1 MNKIRVLIVDD
12 HDVVRLGLQLLFS
25 RMEQYEVIA
34 EAKNAREAVE
44 MALETRP
51 DLILMDVRLPDKS
64 GIEACREILQFHP
77 GTKVLMLTSYGD
89 EEAVMASLIAGA
101 RGFVVKEIKSGELL
115 DAIRRVTRGEYLLDP
130 TATDRMVQ
138 GIIKK
143 QQGKPG
149 KVGNLTPKEYE
160 IFCFWPREKPI
171 GKLQILSFSVKRQC
185 EITSATSSI
194 NWNWAAGHRWYLLLP
209 GRGSV
214 PTAEPLAGG
223 TRDKCP

>member
-149 KVGNLTPKEYE
+149 KVGNLTSKEYE
-160 IFCFWPREKPI
+160 IF
-171 GKLQILSFSVKRQC
+171 
-185 EITSATSSI
+185 
-194 NWNWAAGHRWYLLLP
+194 LLLAE
-209 GRGSV
+209 GKTNREVADTVFLSEKTVRNYVSNILNKLELGSRTQV
-214 PTAEPLAGG
+214 VSFAARERIGPYS
-223 TRDKCP
+223 

>member
-1 MNKIRVLIVDD
+1 MDKIRVLIVDD

-44 MALETRP
+44 RALETRP

-89 EEAVMASLIAGA
+89 EEAVMASLLAGA
-101 RGFVVKEIKSGELL
+101 RGFVVKEIRSGELL

-130 TATDRMVQ
+130 TATDRIVQ

-149 KVGNLTPKEYE
+149 KVGNLTPNK
-160 IFCFWPREKPI
+160 
-171 GKLQILSFSVKRQC
+171 
-185 EITSATSSI
+185 
-194 NWNWAAGHRWYLLLP
+194 N
-209 GRGSV
+209 
-214 PTAEPLAGG
+214 
-223 TRDKCP
+223 